1 MAWFPQGG
9 ETEVDEIKTQGLQS
23 GNRSAWVTKFFLDF
37 RRSDGSLW
45 EDYKENNSVRVSCKL
60 YENNFIRL
68 DINKGSSLNKLDN
81 KSVS

>member
-9 ETEVDEIKTQGLQS
+9 ETEVDEIKTQGLQI

-45 EDYKENNSVRVSCKL
+45 EDYKENNSVSCIL
-60 YENNFIRL
+60 YENNLIRL
-68 DINKGSSLNKLDN
+68 DINKGSSLN
-81 KSVS
+81 